1 MPATVPAGTGDRRPQ
16 AAVEVAGSKLGS
28 PFRSLIRLA
37 LYFLFTLVLMPTQA
51 IALLL
56 GVRSWLR
63 IPMWYHE
70 MCRRLLGFELEIQG
84 TMTDDKPVLF
94 VSNHSSYLDITILG
108 SIVPASFVA
117 KSEVAKWPLF
127 GWLAKLQRTVFVDR
141 RRRTTH
147 NQRDEMGRRLHAG
160 DSLILFPEG
169 TSNDGNRILPFR
181 SALFSVAERGV
192 DGAPLERHL
201 TIQPL
206 SLAYTHLNGI
216 PIGRAYRPYLAWYGD
231 MSLFGHLW
239 RVAGLGRVTVRVNF
253 HEPVDLARFGS
264 RKALSS
270 YCQDTISAGVAA
282 ALAGRRAAI
291 AADEHKIPVKS
302 QMVSRPAGQYT

>member
-1 MPATVPAGTGDRRPQ
+1 MPPPAPAGTGDRRAQ
-16 AAVEVAGSKLGS
+16 ASVEIANSKLGS
-28 PFRSLIRLA
+28 PARSLVRLA
-37 LYFLFTLVLMPTQA
+37 LYFLFTLVLMPAQA
-51 IALLL
+51 VALLL
-56 GVRSWLR
+56 GVKSWLR

-70 MCRRLLGFELEIQG
+70 MCRRLLGFELDIQG
-84 TMTDDKPVLF
+84 TMTDDRPVLF

-108 SIVPASFVA
+108 SIVPGSFVA
-117 KSEVAKWPLF
+117 KSEVATWPLF

-181 SALFSVAERGV
+181 SALFSVAERSV
-192 DGAPLERHL
+192 DGTPRDKHL

-231 MSLFGHLW
+231 MSLFSHLW
-239 RVAGLGRVTVRVNF
+239 RAAGLGRITVRINF

-270 YCQDTISAGVAA
+270 YCQDTIAAGVAA
-282 ALAGRRAAI
+282 ALAGRRAVAVAGEHQI
-291 AADEHKIPVKS
+291 SVTSQVVSHAAE
-302 QMVSRPAGQYT
+302 QYT